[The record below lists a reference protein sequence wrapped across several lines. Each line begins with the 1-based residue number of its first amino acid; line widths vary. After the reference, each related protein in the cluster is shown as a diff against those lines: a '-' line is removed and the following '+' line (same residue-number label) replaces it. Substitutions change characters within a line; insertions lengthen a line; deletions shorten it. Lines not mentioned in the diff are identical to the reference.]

1 MIKKKFLLPMHKHDY
16 GYEVSF
22 WDIKNQVDF
31 CLKVF
36 LEMDDVSYN

>member
-16 GYEVSF
+16 GYELSF
-22 WDIKNQVDF
+22 SDIDF